1 MHPLAGVIVIVLG
14 SALALLVGGWLRRTL
29 PQAGTDALMALAGA
43 MIAVGGLLMLDGVN
57 TASWIAGPVML
68 AVIAPLNVR
77 ALFARGGPFRT

>member
-1 MHPLAGVIVIVLG
+1 MHPVAGVVVIVMG
-14 SALALLVGGWLRRTL
+14 SALALLVGGWLRKKL
-29 PQAGTDALMALAGA
+29 PQAGVDALMALAGVL
-43 MIAVGGLLMLDGVN
+43 IAIGGLLMLDDVN

>member
-1 MHPLAGVIVIVLG
+1 MHPAAGVVVIVVG
-14 SALALLVGGWLRRTL
+14 STLALLVGGWLRTTL
-29 PQAGTDALMALAGA
+29 PQAAVDALMALAGA
-43 MIAVGGLLMLDGVN
+43 LIAVGGLLMLDDVN

>member
-1 MHPLAGVIVIVLG
+1 MHPTVGVAVIIVG
-14 SALALLVGGWLRRTL
+14 STLALLVGGWLRTTL
-29 PQAGTDALMALAGA
+29 PPLAVDALMALAGA
-43 MIAVGGLLMLDGVN
+43 LIGVGGLLMLDDVN